1 MNPLRRLIPW
11 PRRTKTA
18 RNATPAYTIAVVA
31 LTTDDQSKRLLSQ
44 FAVRGQWDLAFART
58 IGEAL
63 ALLRTGQPAV
73 LLCDRD
79 LPDLDWRR
87 FIEQVAGSRTG
98 SAVILTSLTCDEY
111 LWDETSSKEAVMTSS
126 ASRCS
131 RNIRSAPSISPG
143 STPGADGEP
152 PRADQLMTPLRI
164 A

>member
-11 PRRTKTA
+11 PRPTKTA

-58 IGEAL
+58 IDEAL

-79 LPDLDWRR
+79 LPDLDWRI

-98 SAVILTSLTCDEY
+98 SAVILTSFTCDEY
-111 LWDETSSKEAVMTSS
+111 LWDDVIQRGGYDVLGKPLQQEHTLGAVNL
-126 ASRCS
+126 AWLYA
-131 RNIRSAPSISPG
+131 RSG
-143 STPGADGEP
+143 W
-152 PRADQLMTPLRI
+152 RAAAR
-164 A
+164 